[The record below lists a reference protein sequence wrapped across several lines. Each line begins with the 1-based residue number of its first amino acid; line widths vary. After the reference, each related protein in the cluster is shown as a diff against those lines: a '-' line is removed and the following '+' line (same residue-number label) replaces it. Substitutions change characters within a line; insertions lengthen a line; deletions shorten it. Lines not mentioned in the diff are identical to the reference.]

1 MSALKTWILFFC
13 AAFLLAACSDGAG
26 TSVRAVEVGQSG
38 ADSVIGTSVVVDSNG
53 TVFITDSVVVTDAE
67 WSPYYS
73 SGVFCWSDSCEKSSA
88 TSSASVKSSAS
99 KTSSSSAK
107 PKSSSS
113 SAKPK
118 SSSSTTKPSSSSAKP
133 SSSSVASSSSA
144 IPPTVKG
151 KEMTD
156 NRDGVKYKIEQIG
169 DITWMAENL
178 RFQPSSGTYCDAT
191 IEVTVKK
198 EGPGG
203 GEGPGA
209 QQAEETTT
217 VNVCDYY
224 GMFYTSLSAA
234 EAACP
239 YGWRLPTKDEV
250 VSALTAKKS
259 NWWTLGGR
267 FDLETSGDKYDLKKV
282 EKEGRLWIQTT
293 TDNKNC
299 VQLMNY
305 GGGEGITPDYLNAGD
320 GTRAFN
326 VRCVMDGGN

>member
-113 SAKPK
+113 AK
-118 SSSSTTKPSSSSAKP
+118 SSSSSVKSSSSSAP
-133 SSSSVASSSSA
+133 PV
-144 IPPTVKG
+144 PPTVTDKD
-151 KEMTD
+151 MTD
-156 NRDGVKYKIEQIG
+156 NRDGVKYKIEKIDG
-169 DITWMAENL
+169 VTWMAENL
-178 RFQPSSGTYCDAT
+178 RFKPSSGTYCDAT
-191 IEVTVKK
+191 VEVTKP
-198 EGPGG
+198 GPGG
-203 GEGPGA
+203 
-209 QQAEETTT
+209 ETET
-217 VNVCDYY
+217 VNVCDQY
-224 GMFYTSLSAA
+224 GMFYTSLSVAT
-234 EAACP
+234 AACP

-250 VSALTAKKS
+250 LAALEAKPGT
-259 NWWTLGGR
+259 WWTLGGR
-267 FDLETSGDKYDLKKV
+267 FNLENSKYEKAGD
-282 EKEGRLWIQTT
+282 EGRLWIQTT
-293 TDNKNC
+293 SDEKNC
-299 VQLMNY
+299 LQIMKS
-305 GGGEGITPDYLNAGD
+305 GEKDVITDYLYAGANK
-320 GTRAFN
+320 RAFH
-326 VRCVMDGGN
+326 VRCVMDGSN

>member
-156 NRDGVKYKIEQIG
+156 NRDGKNYKLETVDG
-169 DITWMAENL
+169 VTWMAEGI
-178 RFQPSSGTYCDAT
+178 RYEMASGTYCDAT
-191 IEVTVKK
+191 VEVTK

-203 GEGPGA
+203 GTSE
-209 QQAEETTT
+209 
-217 VNVCDYY
+217 VNVCDQFGIYY
-224 GMFYTSLSAA
+224 SYDAA
-234 EAACP
+234 QGVCP
-239 YGWRLPTKDEV
+239 PGWRLPSQDEV
-250 VSALTAKKS
+250 SAALAATEKKPAGEL
-259 NWWTLGGR
+259 NKWWPMSGR
-267 FDLETSGDKYDLKKV
+267 WKLDSIPAWDNNKNRQGY
-282 EKEGRLWIQTT
+282 LWIEDGVLQ
-293 TDNKNC
+293 
-299 VQLMNY
+299 VQNF
-305 GGGEGITPDYLNAGD
+305 GIFQDTVLAIN
-320 GTRAFN
+320 TKRAYN
-326 VRCVMDGGN
+326 VRCVTTE

>member
-113 SAKPK
+113 VK
-118 SSSSTTKPSSSSAKP
+118 SSSSSAKI
-133 SSSSVASSSSA
+133 SSSSVESSSSA
-144 IPPTVKG
+144 LPPTVTDKD
-151 KEMTD
+151 MTD
-156 NRDGVKYKIEQIG
+156 NRDGVKYKIEKIDG
-169 DITWMAENL
+169 VTWMAENL
-178 RFQPSSGTYCDAT
+178 RFKPSSGTYCDAT
-191 IEVTVKK
+191 VEVTKP
-198 EGPGG
+198 GPGG
-203 GEGPGA
+203 
-209 QQAEETTT
+209 ETET
-217 VNVCDYY
+217 VNVCDQY
-224 GMFYTSLSAA
+224 GMFYTSLSVAT
-234 EAACP
+234 AACP

-250 VSALTAKKS
+250 LAALEAKPGT
-259 NWWTLGGR
+259 WWTLGGR
-267 FDLETSGDKYDLKKV
+267 FNLENSKYEKAGD
-282 EKEGRLWIQTT
+282 EGRLWIQTT
-293 TDNKNC
+293 SDEKNC
-299 VQLMNY
+299 LQIMKS
-305 GGGEGITPDYLNAGD
+305 GEKDVITDYLYAGANK
-320 GTRAFN
+320 RAFH
-326 VRCVMDGGN
+326 VRCVMDGSN

>member
-113 SAKPK
+113 VK
-118 SSSSTTKPSSSSAKP
+118 SSSSSAKI
-133 SSSSVASSSSA
+133 SSSSVESSSSA
-144 IPPTVKG
+144 LPPTVTDKD
-151 KEMTD
+151 MTD
-156 NRDGVKYKIEQIG
+156 NRDGVKYKIEKIDG
-169 DITWMAENL
+169 VTWMAENL
-178 RFQPSSGTYCDAT
+178 RFKPSSGTYCDAT
-191 IEVTVKK
+191 VEVTKL
-198 EGPGG
+198 GPGG
-203 GEGPGA
+203 
-209 QQAEETTT
+209 ETET
-217 VNVCDYY
+217 VNVCDQY
-224 GMFYTSLSAA
+224 GMFYTSLSVAT
-234 EAACP
+234 AACP

-250 VSALTAKKS
+250 LAALEAKPGT
-259 NWWTLGGR
+259 WWTLGGR
-267 FDLETSGDKYDLKKV
+267 FNLENSKYEKAGD
-282 EKEGRLWIQTT
+282 EGRLWIQTT
-293 TDNKNC
+293 SDEKNC
-299 VQLMNY
+299 LQIMKS
-305 GGGEGITPDYLNAGD
+305 GEKDVITDYLYAGANK
-320 GTRAFN
+320 RAFH
-326 VRCVMDGGN
+326 VRCVMDGSN

>member
-113 SAKPK
+113 VK
-118 SSSSTTKPSSSSAKP
+118 SSSSSAKV
-133 SSSSVASSSSA
+133 SSSSVESSSSVL
-144 IPPTVKG
+144 PPTVTDKD
-151 KEMTD
+151 MTD
-156 NRDGVKYKIEQIG
+156 NRDGVKYKIEKIDG
-169 DITWMAENL
+169 VTWMAENL
-178 RFQPSSGTYCDAT
+178 RFKPSSGTYCDAT
-191 IEVTVKK
+191 VEVTKP
-198 EGPGG
+198 GPGG
-203 GEGPGA
+203 
-209 QQAEETTT
+209 ETET
-217 VNVCDYY
+217 VNVCDQY
-224 GMFYTSLSAA
+224 GMFYTSLSVAT
-234 EAACP
+234 AACP

-250 VSALTAKKS
+250 LAALEAKPGT
-259 NWWTLGGR
+259 WWTLGGR
-267 FDLETSGDKYDLKKV
+267 FNLENSKY
-282 EKEGRLWIQTT
+282 EKAGNEGRLWIQTT
-293 TDNKNC
+293 SDEKNC
-299 VQLMNY
+299 LQIMKS
-305 GGGEGITPDYLNAGD
+305 GEKDVTTDYLYAGANK
-320 GTRAFN
+320 RAFH
-326 VRCVMDGGN
+326 VRCVMDGSN

>member
-73 SGVFCWSDSCEKSSA
+73 SGVFCWSDSCEKNFSGSSTA
-88 TSSASVKSSAS
+88 KSSAS
-99 KTSSSSAK
+99 KGSSSSAK

-113 SAKPK
+113 STKPK

-156 NRDGVKYKIEQIG
+156 NRDGKNYKLETVDG
-169 DITWMAENL
+169 VTWMAEGI
-178 RFQPSSGTYCDAT
+178 RYEMASGTYCDAT
-191 IEVTVKK
+191 VEVTK

-203 GEGPGA
+203 GTSE
-209 QQAEETTT
+209 
-217 VNVCDYY
+217 VNVCDQFGIYY
-224 GMFYTSLSAA
+224 SYDAA
-234 EAACP
+234 QGVCP
-239 YGWRLPTKDEV
+239 PGWRLPSQDEV
-250 VSALTAKKS
+250 SAALAATEKKPAGEL
-259 NWWTLGGR
+259 NKWWPMSGR
-267 FDLETSGDKYDLKKV
+267 WKLDSIPAWDNNKNRQGY
-282 EKEGRLWIQTT
+282 LWIEDGVLQ
-293 TDNKNC
+293 
-299 VQLMNY
+299 VQNF
-305 GGGEGITPDYLNAGD
+305 GIFQDTVLAIN
-320 GTRAFN
+320 TKRAYN
-326 VRCVMDGGN
+326 VRCVTTE